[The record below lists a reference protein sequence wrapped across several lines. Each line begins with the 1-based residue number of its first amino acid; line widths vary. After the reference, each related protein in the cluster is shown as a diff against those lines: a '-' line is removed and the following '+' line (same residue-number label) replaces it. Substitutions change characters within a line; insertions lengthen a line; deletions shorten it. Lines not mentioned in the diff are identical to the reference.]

1 MRVFSRVGREGG
13 PGPFEFI
20 IMLFLAFGG
29 TSTITHLG
37 SPSSITRVLDE
48 PILIIWGILLSV
60 GSIVALIG
68 IIWPWRETTALVVE
82 QIGLIAV
89 AGASLIY
96 AVVLLS
102 QLNSIMGAS
111 VLTAFVGG
119 FGIAAIWRAIQIG
132 FRQRAIIRL
141 SKEMTDGNGE

>member
-1 MRVFSRVGREGG
+1 MRTFTRIGREGG
-13 PGPFEFI
+13 PDPFEFV

-29 TSTITHLG
+29 ASTLTHLG
-37 SPSSITRVLDE
+37 TPSSITKVLDE
-48 PILIIWGILLSV
+48 PILIVWGILLSL
-60 GSIVALIG
+60 GSITAFVG
-68 IIWPWRETTALVVE
+68 IVWPYRETTALVIE

-102 QLNSIMGAS
+102 QLESIQGAS

-119 FGIAAIWRAIQIG
+119 FGTAAVWRAFRIG
-132 FRQRAIIRL
+132 IRQRAIIRF
-141 SKEMTDGNGE
+141 SREMPDKDGA